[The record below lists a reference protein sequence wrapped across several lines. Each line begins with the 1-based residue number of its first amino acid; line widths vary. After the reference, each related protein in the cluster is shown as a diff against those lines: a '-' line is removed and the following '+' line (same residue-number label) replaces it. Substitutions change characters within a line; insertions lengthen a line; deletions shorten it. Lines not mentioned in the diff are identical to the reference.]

1 MAGRRPARRPIVPAD
16 PPHNTST
23 AVASP
28 ADLSE
33 SFRTAAENVLPAVV
47 QIVSREGSPDDTW
60 ARHGHAPVPF
70 GVDKRGVA
78 GESSSSLLGCGVI
91 VDAAGTVLTNHH
103 VVESAGAMSV
113 QTADGRRLKVRNV
126 ASDSHADLA
135 VLELE
140 IESTEPLPAA
150 PLGDSRA
157 MRIGDWVL
165 TIGSPLDLGPSV
177 SAGIISATDRVPEG
191 ASQVPLLQT
200 DAAINPGSSGG
211 ALVNLAGELVGITTA
226 IASRDGGF
234 QGIGFAI
241 PAETARWVTS
251 QLREHGTVRWPD
263 AGVTEKRP
271 AETDADPWIET
282 PEPSPETVVYSV
294 ELQLAVADLGAAPA
308 ADHEPRP
315 NRGVRIVR
323 IDADGPAFHAGLREA
338 MSILR
343 VGDRVIENLDD
354 FAEALENASIED
366 DIVLGVQDPDGTR
379 EIRVAAAH

>member
-1 MAGRRPARRPIVPAD
+1 
-16 PPHNTST
+16 
-23 AVASP
+23 
-28 ADLSE
+28 
-33 SFRTAAENVLPAVV
+33 
-47 QIVSREGSPDDTW
+47 
-60 ARHGHAPVPF
+60 
-70 GVDKRGVA
+70 
-78 GESSSSLLGCGVI
+78 VI

-113 QTADGRRLKVRNV
+113 KTADGRRLEVRRV
-126 ASDSHADLA
+126 ASDAHSDLA

-140 IESTEPLPAA
+140 RQPAEPLPA
-150 PLGDSRA
+150 PRLGDSRA

-177 SAGIISATDRVPEG
+177 SAGIISATDRIPNG
-191 ASQVPLLQT
+191 AGQVPLLQT
-200 DAAINPGSSGG
+200 DAAVNPGSSGG

-241 PAETARWVTS
+241 PAETAQWVTS

-263 AGVTEKRP
+263 VGVSQRRP
-271 AETDADPWIET
+271 AETVADPSDET

-308 ADHEPRP
+308 ADHGPRSG
-315 NRGVRIVR
+315 RGVRVVR

-338 MSILR
+338 MNILR

-354 FAEALENASIED
+354 FSEALENASIED
-366 DIVLGVQDPDGTR
+366 GIVLGIQDPEGTR
-379 EIRVAAAH
+379 DIRVAAPQ